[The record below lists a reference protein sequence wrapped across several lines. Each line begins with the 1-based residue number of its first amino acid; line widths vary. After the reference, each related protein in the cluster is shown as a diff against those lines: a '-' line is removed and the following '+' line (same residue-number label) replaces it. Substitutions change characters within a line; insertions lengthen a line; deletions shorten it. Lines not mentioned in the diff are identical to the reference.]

1 MKSLTYSFTQLGKER
16 KKKAEREEKT
26 ACSSCL
32 RMFEASQPVGGRF
45 LGGNRGITARCH
57 TPKYSA
63 YRDINRSRGK
73 TDRQSCGL
81 SAIAVQDERAD
92 ALTHTQTQ
100 ARTDTD
106 HAARQNEH
114 QQIWSP
120 QLIHPQQSEGETAAS
135 AGVWRLK
142 RNPNSVFINNA
153 QKFPGRQN
161 HSLKV

>member
-1 MKSLTYSFTQLGKER
+1 MYIQSEISHILLYAAGQRK

-92 ALTHTQTQ
+92 ALTHTHKHKHALTLTTQ
-100 ARTDTD
+100 PDKMSINRYD
-106 HAARQNEH
+106 
-114 QQIWSP
+114 
-120 QLIHPQQSEGETAAS
+120 
-135 AGVWRLK
+135 RL
-142 RNPNSVFINNA
+142 N
-153 QKFPGRQN
+153 
-161 HSLKV
+161 